1 MAELHEE
8 SYKQGF
14 VDGVKSKVT
23 EELTDVIGALV
34 KGMHEAIVKSSE
46 YIIESVS
53 VEKIDVQ
60 PVNRWISVEV
70 KLPEDNSMVLCYC
83 RTTTGE
89 GDLYMLGS
97 YQKDSWFLKT
107 SRIHSTFPNPQMQ
120 VLYWRPL
127 PEPPKEEG

>member
-23 EELTDVIGALV
+23 EELTDVIGELV

-60 PVNRWISVEV
+60 PNRWISV
-70 KLPEDNSMVLCYC
+70 KDRLPEEIGYYLVVIGN
-83 RTTTGE
+83 E
-89 GDLYMLGS
+89 MLVS
-97 YQKDSWFLKT
+97 IDIAEYSENHWHKHDK
-107 SRIHSTFPNPQMQ
+107 
-120 VLYWRPL
+120 VLYWQPL
-127 PEPPKEEG
+127 PEIPEEAING